1 MGKKEIQKDNEFT
14 KEQFLQSKTFKNDKD
29 IVNAVLQDNKSYT
42 KEDVEKLIL
51 NFKKGKVI

>member
-14 KEQFLQSKTFKNDKD
+14 KEQCLQSKTFKNDKD